1 MTPRPRT
8 WIQEERRRTLGD
20 WVAFCPGCG
29 HTLRYFES
37 FEAEVPERC
46 SQCAGELRR
55 TCPSC
60 GARFPSAF
68 LVECEECGA
77 AVRPP
82 ELFGGPIRRAGR

>member
-1 MTPRPRT
+1 MTARRRT

-29 HTLRYFES
+29 HTLRYFED
-37 FEAEVPERC
+37 FEADVPERC
-46 SQCAGELRR
+46 PQCTGELQR

-82 ELFGGPIRRAGR
+82 DLFGGPIRRAGR